1 MNNLEEIYRSL
12 HNHFGPQKWW
22 PITGSNKKLEIII
35 GAILTQQ
42 TSWPNVEK
50 AIHNLNKEDMLDPK
64 KLRDIKNEKL
74 KKLIQPS
81 GYYRQKTKKLK
92 NFINFLWEKHDGKLE
107 RLFDQPIH
115 ELREDLLSVNGI
127 GKETADS
134 IILYAA
140 EKPIF
145 VIDAY
150 TARSMNRIGITQ
162 EKEYGKL
169 QEIFHNNL
177 PHDVGL
183 FNEFHA
189 LIVRLGKDYCRK
201 KPRWNQC
208 PLNTRC
214 DYASSINNLPDK

>member
-1 MNNLEEIYRSL
+1 MLQQIYRSL
-12 HNHFGPQKWW
+12 YKFFGPQYWW
-22 PITGSNKKLEIII
+22 PTAGSNKTLEIII

-42 TSWPNVEK
+42 TSWSNAEK
-50 AIHNLNKEDMLDPK
+50 AIQNLNRESLINPE
-64 KLRDIKNEKL
+64 KLRDAQNEKL
-74 KKLIQPS
+74 EKLIQPS

-92 NFINFLWEKHDGKLE
+92 NFINFLWEKHNGKLE

-177 PHDVGL
+177 PHNAEL

-201 KPRWNQC
+201 KPKCKQC
-208 PLNTRC
+208 PMNARC
-214 DYASSINNLPDK
+214 NYANSINNLPDK